1 MWDEQCKYVPHDAK
15 PVIRAAI
22 TVLPL
27 PFLTP
32 WGTDTGFQGLESFQ
46 HIHTSQQKINYH
58 PSKLMAPLSTEK
70 YTMRKTGTLVSLTG
84 RKQIQVDDWG
94 TRHVRVPWQGNNSC
108 KSTSRWEHTMLLSML
123 LSGAGWCCTGGCS
136 RMGLT
141 WAQQAPHTRE
151 TACLTAVS
159 LLSKHLILQR
169 VFMPSAWILK
179 QPQVLFLIFDFH
191 NDELLIFWKY
201 IILLTGNQCL
211 GQRVS
216 TPGLFLLKGSLC
228 P

>member
-1 MWDEQCKYVPHDAK
+1 MQVCPPRCKTCHPCCDHRASPAISNPMRDRHRFPGTWIFPTHSYFPAK
-15 PVIRAAI
+15 NKLSPK
-22 TVLPL
+22 
-27 PFLTP
+27 
-32 WGTDTGFQGLESFQ
+32 Q
-46 HIHTSQQKINYH
+46 
-58 PSKLMAPLSTEK
+58 LMAPLSTEK